1 MRYILIGLLCASAW
15 GQSPVVVTGPLKMAT
30 AEDWTG
36 DLTVSW
42 PSMKCGTTPVV
53 KGSRTFRVTNGV
65 VPTIQV
71 YPTASCGN
79 NRYTINYTGGT
90 IAYWTIPTTPS
101 SQSILSIETLTTPA
115 LPVIPPFAIGQVSGL
130 QAALDSLALLI
141 PGSAVP
147 SVFGR
152 TGPIT
157 AQSGDYSSHYEAK
170 DATILKSGGSYSD
183 PSWLTL
189 SIAKTTGLQ
198 SALDLKAP
206 LDSPT
211 FTGSVTL
218 PVTGSAQCLHVDAAG
233 LVSGSG
239 ADCGTGTGGGSTII
253 PGIGTTISGSD
264 PITISSDPLVQTFY
278 SVGSDVPT
286 GVCEDVRFHFRTGT
300 NTVYSCDGDTWTL
313 LGSMAHVH
321 AASEITSGTLS
332 ADRLPIPATNALGGV
347 MRNAGG
353 VGEFVNGINSSGQL
367 TYATPAG
374 GSGSTTGLYSGTLNF
389 GAIPDLGCASLT
401 LTATGLTTGKTLALS
416 LPSALETGLIG
427 TAFASAADTATVR
440 LCNVSGASIDPASA
454 TFAVRDMDALGYLT
468 ASATINFGSIV
479 DGSCAASTVTLS
491 GAASGDN
498 VAAGWPAA
506 LEAGLT
512 GSMFVSATDTV
523 AVRVCNFSGAAVDPA
538 SATFKAAITR

>member
-115 LPVIPPFAIGQVSGL
+115 LPVIPPFAIGQGSGL

-157 AQSGDYSSHYEAK
+157 ASSGDYSTYYEAK

-206 LDSPT
+206 LASPT
-211 FTGSVTL
+211 FTGTMDA
-218 PVTGSAQCLHVDAAG
+218 TGATATRPIKTGTSMPSPCSTGDVFFKTDATAGSNVFTCISNAWTVISSGEVATAGAG
-233 LVSGSG
+233 LVKVATEFSVDDTQFLGYSTDTGEPTGIG
-239 ADCGTGTGGGSTII
+239 AVGEMYIRTSNHSLYLGTGTGWSLVTATASVTPSSNNGDIYLTNDAGAAAWGGISVSSGLTKAFAGSTI
-253 PGIGTTISGSD
+253 TLALDSA
-264 PITISSDPLVQTFY
+264 V
-278 SVGSDVPT
+278 VPT
-286 GVCEDVRFHFRTGT
+286 KAGDNTWTGKRIVTPTAEQVLVAGTAVVAAQVAEVSAAADVTLTGT
-300 NTVYSCDGDTWTL
+300 PTIADGT
-313 LGSMAHVH
+313 A
-321 AASEITSGTLS
+321 
-332 ADRLPIPATNALGGV
+332 
-347 MRNAGG
+347 
-353 VGEFVNGINSSGQL
+353 GEFVTLLNVGG
-367 TYATPAG
+367 PAI
-374 GSGSTTGLYSGTLNF
+374 TF
-389 GAIPDLGCASLT
+389 QD
-401 LTATGLTTGKTLALS
+401 
-416 LPSALETGLIG
+416 ETQ
-427 TAFASAADTATVR
+427 
-440 LCNVSGASIDPASA
+440 
-454 TFAVRDMDALGYLT
+454 
-468 ASATINFGSIV
+468 
-479 DGSCAASTVTLS
+479 
-491 GAASGDN
+491 
-498 VAAGWPAA
+498 
-506 LEAGLT
+506 LT
-512 GSMFVSATDTV
+512 GSNLSLAG
-523 AVRVCNFSGAAVDPA
+523 RQNFILLGGNAMQLIFSSTAGAWIQMGGG
-538 SATFKAAITR
+538 AITAAQTTWDNIVGNMDDWVGNFDDWTKV